1 MAISNFQQT
10 IWSKK
15 IQEALKTI
23 TSLRNH
29 CDFQY
34 QADSKNAKEVKK
46 SETHKKIREIPLR
59 RVYTSSSVKRFG
71 QQRAWGRFRHG
82 PRA

>member
-1 MAISNFQQT
+1 MAKNYGKKAEELENNENIKEYIKQGIENEKAINFLV
-10 IWSKK
+10 
-15 IQEALKTI
+15 E
-23 TSLRNH
+23 
-29 CDFQY
+29 
-34 QADSKNAKEVKK
+34 NAKEVKK